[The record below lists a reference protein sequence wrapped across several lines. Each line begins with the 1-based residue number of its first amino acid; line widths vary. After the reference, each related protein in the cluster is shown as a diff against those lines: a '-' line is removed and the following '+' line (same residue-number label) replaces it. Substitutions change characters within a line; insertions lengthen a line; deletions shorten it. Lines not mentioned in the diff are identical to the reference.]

1 MAVFYGDQLVA
12 ALPGEGLGGA
22 IVAGGLQL
30 QSLPGLQLGG
40 QGAAVGSADGD
51 LGGSGVDGHVAGGP
65 NVAAVQGPYGHG
77 DGDRLLHGLGGELAG
92 GADPDT
98 GLILGHGPAELLVG
112 GVGGGNDGF
121 QGQGLSTGD
130 DAVLQGQGLHA
141 LDHSELEGG
150 LLAGAVL
157 GGGGDGD
164 GTGLQAGDLTACV
177 NGGHLGVGGLPGHVL
192 PGGHGVGHGAELQG
206 AACGHIP
213 HLGGVLGSA
222 GTLDLQPLNQRTEG
236 DLGAA
241 GDTGAIL
248 GGGSDGNGPEAGQV
262 LIGGNDTGGRDL
274 GVGAALGNG
283 PGDGLVGGVGR
294 LHIGLQG
301 QGLAGGKGQAVG
313 GLLGGDGDAVHQAGD
328 LDGDSGLGLAH
339 KGGNSSAAGLQAG
352 DGAVLG
358 NGSNLGVGGLPGHF
372 GGLLGGGFTGHIQG
386 VGSQGK
392 GLMDVLG
399 QGGLGHVVLANLQD
413 QALIRLR
420 QDGQGNDVALHLG
433 GILADGLDL
442 HGMRLVDILGGDLT
456 GGGDGG
462 VSAVGAIHQPE
473 GNAGNRG
480 LHRLGGSLQG
490 QGLPGAQDGA
500 LRLGNGNG
508 LGQAA
513 HLDLHGGG
521 LPAAVGGG
529 SGNGHGALTGHVGDH
544 TVLYG
549 QDLGVGG
556 LPAQALNG
564 IGGIELTGEGQGLLG
579 VHIHVE
585 GLAVDDL
592 AASQDLH
599 LGDGGIDGDGVLDG
613 GGAVLGGPHKGHI
626 VPGGNRVGLH
636 GTGRGDGSIGCVL
649 GIPEGPGDAV
659 LGDGVA
665 LGIHSLQGGGLAA
678 NQPGIHMVVDLAGFH
693 SAHGCGI
700 LAQQVVGAVQRPI
713 PAEPGDID
721 GRQTVGAILGV
732 DVVHTHLFL
741 MLRGI
746 GIHILHLADG
756 MHRRTVVDIAGNIV
770 VAVQALQ
777 EADDS
782 TCGLAVGGGDGCGN
796 GIVLDVQRTV
806 GEGLEN
812 HVVAA
817 LDAAHLIGA
826 GDGAG
831 DGAVLDGSTL
841 GVEAGGIGIAAA
853 QDTAGHLAG
862 GLHSA
867 VKGTILEPEGR
878 IGVVQSAHNT
888 AYIILAVNG
897 SVALTALDGTDEPTG
912 EGADHGFL
920 TGVAD
925 DYALFRYA
933 IPDGDQEVAG
943 AAGEGVGGDV
953 GADEAG
959 LQGLGAGLQGDTL
972 NGDGVAGKADA
983 LQVVHQAVALDLR
996 TVDAQVSNVGILH
1009 VAQQRQAAFGHG
1021 EGVALA
1027 IQMAAEAVAAV
1038 RTDGLPA
1045 LGQGHILGLGQVLI
1059 LEGVSGSNQVVN
1071 GLVVLSG
1078 GDLVR
1083 IGFGAGALELGR
1095 HVAGIVQDLDLGN
1108 VGGGGAVQAVGGG
1121 GHHAEV
1127 VPRAGFL
1134 GLTQSIGFGSGV
1146 GNGDCALVARGGVD
1160 EPLIGQGLVLGSGL
1174 GLHSQVFP
1182 IHSQKVGGGSG
1193 LADNFGSLQG
1203 GGAGGELQQVNDRLL
1218 IAGLGNDTDQLR
1230 AAAQVN
1236 GLGSLSGGHTL
1247 VVDIDVLRLAGN
1259 RDGHGIHRQG
1269 NIVDLLAVFRG
1280 DGVGCAVAG
1289 EGDGGGGGSGA
1300 HIASGG
1306 AGPVNSLDLGGLL
1319 KEGTGHDVG
1328 GGDDLHIVEGLAVH
1342 VYGSTVGVHGPGQV
1356 ETGALQRQ
1364 VIVGQVG
1371 VRFTVYQSIRI
1382 AKGRGMGKA
1391 AGGVSA
1397 DHAIHS
1403 GNQNAGQGDGVAVYQ
1418 RIERVVRGK
1427 GPTEGLAMI
1436 RLSMAVVIGP
1446 GCAGAVSGVGNGV
1459 VPDGAV
1465 VVLGACQGIPVAAIL
1480 GDPDLTG
1487 LGKALARVGVAIHIE
1502 VHAVLVGGIVAQ
1514 AVLEVEGSIAA
1525 EAAQGLEGAAEHTLR
1540 GEAVGTA
1547 VGVLAVDGQV
1557 IHNLVRAVLDPL
1569 GGGEGVFADQ
1579 AAVGVGDGN
1588 GLIAGSQLQ
1597 RVGAGL
1603 VSLDCLGADLDGIAF
1618 RYGEGNGGQ
1627 VAVLGNAQLIGDGV
1641 GSKGGIPVAGVG
1653 GGGEDLGLTYGRQ
1666 LLHPH
1671 GVGSTHLGGVDHQLF
1686 LVGSHFRE
1694 GKAALSVVL
1703 VPQDLEDDL
1712 HFGMGVALSLGEGD
1726 DIGQA
1731 AALRQLFP
1739 GLAVVDGVTDVGIG
1753 RGALDVQGEVGT
1765 TVHQVA
1771 TVVVLGV
1778 ADGVVAVLNT
1788 SLAGLEQVALSLVQI
1803 QAVGQSAALGIL
1815 CGNAVG
1821 VGDGLVDISGAG
1833 DLQGVD
1839 GLDILVG
1846 LIRQRQRDQGGAEGH
1861 TGQLGLLGGRN
1872 GNADSFAVFVGI
1884 GGNAVQLLRVVAGTG
1899 VDGEDLGIVVAQL
1912 NAGVILLVCL
1922 VLEGGGSDAV
1932 EHQLLEGGIL
1942 AVGNHGQDAAL
1953 GAVVVNGRD
1962 LGGADGMGSHN
1973 ALVVHSGH
1981 GLIGTGPGGNAAALF
1996 GDGLQLHGGRGV
2008 LGGQLQIGLT
2018 KAAVGVLQGH
2028 TGDIEHGGIGELRC
2042 ALRANVQSQGD
2053 LYLAGTQDIHAQ
2065 RSGLGGQIRGDLR
2078 HPVGI
2083 LHFPDVVAVD
2093 AADNGSSLYGLAVGI
2108 QPDGLVLVVIRDLV
2122 ELNVDELLTAGH
2134 AGIQSRYCG
2143 HIGVAGGGNGVDTG
2157 FGIQL
2162 AAVGTADLPDDGGL
2176 AVVFVQGPQ
2185 LHLGALLD
2193 SVGHTAVGIG
2203 AGVGNRIGI
2212 VGSQGK
2218 ALGHRLDGDL
2228 HHLTGGAFQAIA
2240 GGDHIII
2247 EGAQL
2252 SGGNGE
2258 FGLVR
2263 VLHSLASLGGGGGIH
2278 IPLIADGGVGVYV
2291 SGNPRFHSQGVL
2303 GVLSDGQRLSI

>member
-1 MAVFYGDQLVA
+1 MLGSAGIHIGHLADGPQAGVVALAGIAMDLVVNIQTSVVANNGTHSLALRVEVA
-12 ALPGEGLGGA
+12 AEG
-22 IVAGGLQL
+22 IAGHF
-30 QSLPGLQLGG
+30 
-40 QGAAVGSADGD
+40 V
-51 LGGSGVDGHVAGGP
+51 GGSGVGLDDDGVAALDTADFVGAGDRAGDGTMGDVGTHGVISP
-65 NVAAVQGPYGHG
+65 AANVAAA
-77 DGDRLLHGLGGELAG
+77 DDTAGLFAAG
-92 GADPDT
+92 F
-98 GLILGHGPAELLVG
+98 H
-112 GVGGGNDGF
+112 
-121 QGQGLSTGD
+121 
-130 DAVLQGQGLHA
+130 DAV
-141 LDHSELEGG
+141 EFT
-150 LLAGAVL
+150 V
-157 GGGGDGD
+157 
-164 GTGLQAGDLTACV
+164 GDLE
-177 NGGHLGVGGLPGHVL
+177 
-192 PGGHGVGHGAELQG
+192 GGHGVILVAH
-206 AACGHIP
+206 
-213 HLGGVLGSA
+213 
-222 GTLDLQPLNQRTEG
+222 
-236 DLGAA
+236 
-241 GDTGAIL
+241 DTA
-248 GGGSDGNGPEAGQV
+248 
-262 LIGGNDTGGRDL
+262 
-274 GVGAALGNG
+274 
-283 PGDGLVGGVGR
+283 
-294 LHIGLQG
+294 H
-301 QGLAGGKGQAVG
+301 
-313 GLLGGDGDAVHQAGD
+313 AVH
-328 LDGDSGLGLAH
+328 
-339 KGGNSSAAGLQAG
+339 
-352 DGAVLG
+352 
-358 NGSNLGVGGLPGHF
+358 
-372 GGLLGGGFTGHIQG
+372 
-386 VGSQGK
+386 
-392 GLMDVLG
+392 
-399 QGGLGHVVLANLQD
+399 
-413 QALIRLR
+413 
-420 QDGQGNDVALHLG
+420 
-433 GILADGLDL
+433 
-442 HGMRLVDILGGDLT
+442 
-456 GGGDGG
+456 
-462 VSAVGAIHQPE
+462 
-473 GNAGNRG
+473 
-480 LHRLGGSLQG
+480 
-490 QGLPGAQDGA
+490 
-500 LRLGNGNG
+500 
-508 LGQAA
+508 
-513 HLDLHGGG
+513 
-521 LPAAVGGG
+521 
-529 SGNGHGALTGHVGDH
+529 
-544 TVLYG
+544 
-549 QDLGVGG
+549 
-556 LPAQALNG
+556 
-564 IGGIELTGEGQGLLG
+564 
-579 VHIHVE
+579 
-585 GLAVDDL
+585 
-592 AASQDLH
+592 
-599 LGDGGIDGDGVLDG
+599 
-613 GGAVLGGPHKGHI
+613 
-626 VPGGNRVGLH
+626 
-636 GTGRGDGSIGCVL
+636 
-649 GIPEGPGDAV
+649 
-659 LGDGVA
+659 
-665 LGIHSLQGGGLAA
+665 
-678 NQPGIHMVVDLAGFH
+678 
-693 SAHGCGI
+693 
-700 LAQQVVGAVQRPI
+700 
-713 PAEPGDID
+713 
-721 GRQTVGAILGV
+721 
-732 DVVHTHLFL
+732 
-741 MLRGI
+741 
-746 GIHILHLADG
+746 
-756 MHRRTVVDIAGNIV
+756 
-770 VAVQALQ
+770 
-777 EADDS
+777 
-782 TCGLAVGGGDGCGN
+782 
-796 GIVLDVQRTV
+796 
-806 GEGLEN
+806 
-812 HVVAA
+812 
-817 LDAAHLIGA
+817 
-826 GDGAG
+826 
-831 DGAVLDGSTL
+831 
-841 GVEAGGIGIAAA
+841 
-853 QDTAGHLAG
+853 
-862 GLHSA
+862 
-867 VKGTILEPEGR
+867 
-878 IGVVQSAHNT
+878 
-888 AYIILAVNG
+888 AVNG
-897 SVALTALDGTDEPTG
+897 SITLTAFNDTVDSASEGTDLG
-912 EGADHGFL
+912 LGA
-920 TGVAD
+920 VIAD
-925 DYALFRYA
+925 GHATFGHA
-933 IPDGDQEVAG
+933 VPDGDQEVAG

-959 LQGLGAGLQGDTL
+959 LQGLGAGLQGNAL
-972 NGDGVAGKADA
+972 NGDGVAGKANA
-983 LQVVHQAVALDLR
+983 LQVVHQAVALDLG
-996 TVDAQVSNVGILH
+996 TVDVQVPYVGILH

-1021 EGVALA
+1021 EGVVLA
-1027 IQMAAEAVAAV
+1027 IQMAAEAVVAV
-1038 RTDGLPA
+1038 GANGLPA
-1045 LGQGHILGLGQVLI
+1045 LGQGHVLGLGQVLI

-1071 GLVVLSG
+1071 GLVVFG
-1078 GDLVR
+1078 GSDLVR

-1108 VGGGGAVQAVGGG
+1108 DGGGGAVQAVGGG

-1127 VPRAGFL
+1127 VPRTGFL

-1146 GNGDCALVARGGVD
+1146 VNGDCALVALGGVD

-1174 GLHSQVFP
+1174 GLQGQVFR
-1182 IHSQKVGGGSG
+1182 IHSQKIGGGGG
-1193 LADNFGSLQG
+1193 LADNFGSLQR
-1203 GGAGGELQQVNDRLL
+1203 GGAGGELQQVNNRLL

-1236 GLGSLSGGHTL
+1236 GLGGFSGGHTL
-1247 VVDIDVLRLAGN
+1247 VVDIDVLRVAGN

-1269 NIVDLLAVFRG
+1269 NIVNLLAVFRG

-1306 AGPVNSLDLGGLL
+1306 AGPVDSLDLGGFL
-1319 KEGTGHDVG
+1319 KEDTGHDVG
-1328 GGDDLHIVEGLAVH
+1328 GGDNLHIVEGH
-1342 VYGSTVGVHGPGQV
+1342 TVYIDGVAFGIHGPGQV
-1356 ETGALQRQ
+1356 EAGALQRQ

-1382 AKGRGMGKA
+1382 AKGRGMGEA

-1397 DHAIHS
+1397 DHTVHG

-1427 GPTEGLAMI
+1427 GPTEGLAMV

-1446 GCAGAVSGVGNGV
+1446 GGAGAVLGVGNGV

-1465 VVLGACQGIPVAAIL
+1465 VVLGASQGIPVVAIL
-1480 GDPDLTG
+1480 GDPDLAG
-1487 LGKALARVGVAIHIE
+1487 FGKALARVGVAIHIE
-1502 VHAVLVGGIVAQ
+1502 VNAVLVGRIIGNAI
-1514 AVLEVEGSIAA
+1514 LEVEGGVAA

-1540 GEAVGTA
+1540 GETVGTA

-1597 RVGAGL
+1597 RVGTGL
-1603 VSLDCLGADLDGIAF
+1603 VSLDCLGADLNGIAF

-1627 VAVLGNAQLIGDGV
+1627 VAVLGNAQLVSNGV
-1641 GSKGGIPVAGVG
+1641 GSKGRIPVAGVRG
-1653 GGGEDLGLTYGRQ
+1653 SGEDLGLTYGRQ

-1671 GVGSTHLGGVDHQLF
+1671 GIGSTYLGGVNHQLF

-1694 GKAALSVVL
+1694 GKAALGVVL

-1712 HFGMGVALSLGEGD
+1712 HFGMGIALSLGEGD

-1765 TVHQVA
+1765 TVHHVA

-1803 QAVGQSAALGIL
+1803 QTVGQSAALGIL
-1815 CGNAVG
+1815 CGNTVG
-1821 VGDGLVDISGAG
+1821 VSDGLVDISGAG
-1833 DLQGVD
+1833 ELQGVE

-1996 GDGLQLHGGRGV
+1996 GDGLQLHGRRGV
-2008 LGGQLQIGLT
+2008 LGGQLQICLA
-2018 KAAVGVLQGH
+2018 KAAVGVLHGH

-2042 ALRANVQSQGD
+2042 ALRTNVQSQGD

-2065 RSGLGGQIRGDLR
+2065 RAGLGGQIRGDLR
-2078 HPVGI
+2078 HTVGI

-2143 HIGVAGGGNGVDTG
+2143 HIGVAGGGNGIDTG

-2162 AAVGTADLPDDGGL
+2162 AAVGAADLPDDGGL
-2176 AVVFVQGPQ
+2176 AAVFVQGPQ

-2240 GGDHIII
+2240 GGDNVII

-2263 VLHSLASLGGGGGIH
+2263 VLHSLASLGGGGGVH